1 MTSRPSIWHDL
12 KQLLTLAWPVVVSRI
27 GFMTMG
33 LIDTVVVGRYSTMQL
48 GFHALAWAVSG
59 VVLTTGM
66 GLISGVQVKTA
77 QHLGEGRP
85 GATGGVLRRGV
96 VYGFWLG

>member
-59 VVLTTGM
+59 VVLTTGI
-66 GLISGVQVKTA
+66 GLVSGRRHSIWARV
-77 QHLGEGRP
+77 GWGPPEGCSDAAWSMAF
-85 GATGGVLRRGV
+85 GSA
-96 VYGFWLG
+96 